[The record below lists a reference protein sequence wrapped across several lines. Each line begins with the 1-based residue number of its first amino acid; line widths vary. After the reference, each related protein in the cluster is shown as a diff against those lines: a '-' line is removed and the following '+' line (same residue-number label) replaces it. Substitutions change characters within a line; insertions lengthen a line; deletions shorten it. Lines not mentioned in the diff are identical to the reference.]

1 MFRIGRAP
9 DPIDYKGE
17 VLKKFP
23 NVKVK
28 CITARNSSLTG
39 YLLFNGE
46 KSILSRRSARQCW
59 EDFYCK
65 KKNEGK
71 L

>member
-1 MFRIGRAP
+1 MFQRGRLT
-9 DPIDYKGE
+9 DPVDYKGE

-28 CITARNSSLTG
+28 RKITIHNLTG
-39 YLLFNGE
+39 YILYDGE
-46 KSILSRRSARQCW
+46 KHILSRRSARQCW
-59 EDFYCK
+59 EDFYCRK
-65 KKNEGK
+65 KDEGK